1 MTNLQKLKISN
12 YNILDIYL
20 IIIYSLLPI
29 SLILGNLFIN
39 VNILII
45 GISLIIYC
53 YKNNI
58 WHWAYTIEFKLL
70 ILIQIYLILSSLN
83 AYFNLGFNDSFDGII
98 RSISFIKF
106 ILLFFSFKILIKRE
120 HIFKN
125 FLKVWL
131 FISIIVLLDIFLEKI
146 TGSNIF
152 GFYSVDPRRIASFFG
167 DELVVGGYILLIGYY
182 SIVQLLDDL
191 EKNNFYKFIF
201 NLLIFLLPII
211 IFISGERS
219 NFIKSI
225 IIFTSLLFFI
235 NNNKFYLN
243 KIFIILILISSFLFS
258 MFINKDLN
266 NRYMEFFNRINIENQ
281 NSNLSEKF
289 ENIKYIVHYKTAFK
303 IFKNY
308 PYLGVGSKNFRHE
321 CGKNTYYNNKDKLT
335 QVRCSTH
342 PHNTHFE
349 LLSEHGI
356 IGYILIFSFIIYF
369 LFSCFKKWLIKK
381 DYLILFGSFYIL
393 TFFVPLLPGGS
404 IFSTFNGT
412 LFWLIFGL
420 TNYRL
425 NN

>member
-1 MTNLQKLKISN
+1 MINLQKLKIVN
-12 YNILDIYL
+12 LNILDIYL

-29 SLILGNLFIN
+29 SLILGNLIIN

-45 GISLIIYC
+45 GITLIIYC

-58 WHWAYTIEFKLL
+58 WYWTNSLQFKLL
-70 ILIQIYLILSSLN
+70 IIIQIYLILSSLN
-83 AYFNLGFNDSFDGII
+83 AYYNLGFNDNFDGIF
-98 RSISFIKF
+98 RSISFIKY
-106 ILLFFSFKILIKRE
+106 ILLFFSFKILIKKE
-120 HIFKN
+120 YIFKN
-125 FLKVWL
+125 FLKIWL
-131 FISIIVLLDIFLEKI
+131 FISLIVLLDIFFEKI

-152 GFYSVDPRRIASFFG
+152 GFHSIDPRRIASFFR

-182 SIVQLLDDL
+182 SIVQLLDNL
-191 EKNNFYKFIF
+191 KKENIYKFIF
-201 NLLIFLLPII
+201 NILIFLIPIA

-225 IIFTSLLFFI
+225 IIFTALLLFI
-235 NNNKFYLN
+235 NNDKFYLN
-243 KIFIILILISSFLFS
+243 KIFIIIILISSFGFS
-258 MFINKDLN
+258 MMINKDLK

-308 PYLGVGSKNFRHE
+308 PYLGIGSKNFRNE
-321 CGKNTYYNNKDKLT
+321 CSKDIYNNEKDKLT
-335 QVRCSTH
+335 HLRCSTH

-349 LLSEHGI
+349 LLSEQGI
-356 IGYILIFSFIIYF
+356 IGYILTFSFIIYF
-369 LFSCFKKWLIKK
+369 LFSCFKTWIIKK

-393 TFFVPLLPGGS
+393 TFFIPLLPGGS

-425 NN
+425 SN